1 MRNSCVCYLSSLF
14 VNILCFAMFISEMK
28 KKKSMKE
35 KHMKQI
41 FSASITT
48 GVKRPTLVFWQG
60 AFPFDFAYTTER
72 SLKTLTH
79 ALWIVFFLDIFF
91 LHFHLFCIFDL
102 ISQSVFP
109 LLSSHKDNSD
119 ISHDEPVAFFALE
132 EDWYALASTLRIFSL
147 NGFFCVP

>member
-1 MRNSCVCYLSSLF
+1 
-14 VNILCFAMFISEMK
+14 MFISEMK

-48 GVKRPTLVFWQG
+48 GVKRPTLVFWRG
-60 AFPFDFAYTTER
+60 AFPLNFAYLCHTIP
-72 SLKTLTH
+72 LTH
-79 ALWIVFFLDIFF
+79 ALWIVFFLDIFL
-91 LHFHLFCIFDL
+91 LHFHLFCIFDF
-102 ISQSVFP
+102 ISQSVFS

-147 NGFFCVP
+147 NGFSCPVNLQTCKQKCFYHKVVLCILER

>member
-1 MRNSCVCYLSSLF
+1 MSAICLHCLLCSLF

-60 AFPFDFAYTTER
+60 AFPLNVAY
-72 SLKTLTH
+72 LCLAYH
-79 ALWIVFFLDIFF
+79 WAFLENTDA
-91 LHFHLFCIFDL
+91 C
-102 ISQSVFP
+102 
-109 LLSSHKDNSD
+109 
-119 ISHDEPVAFFALE
+119 
-132 EDWYALASTLRIFSL
+132 SL
-147 NGFFCVP
+147 NRVLS